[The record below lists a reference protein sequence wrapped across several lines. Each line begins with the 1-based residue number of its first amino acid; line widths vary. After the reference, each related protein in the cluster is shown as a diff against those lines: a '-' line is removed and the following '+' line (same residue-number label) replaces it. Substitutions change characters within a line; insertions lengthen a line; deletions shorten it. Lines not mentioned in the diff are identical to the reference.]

1 MKSADFSAYIN
12 LCKSRGIAEYQVAA
26 MLGCAVNSI
35 PNWKRN
41 GAPRYIALAISALEK
56 KVDPWK
62 ENK

>member
-35 PNWKRN
+35 PNWKRS

-56 KVDPWK
+56 KLDPWK
-62 ENK
+62 ETK

>member
-35 PNWKRN
+35 PNWKRS
-41 GAPRYIALAISALEK
+41 GAPRYIALAISALENK
-56 KVDPWK
+56 LDPWK
-62 ENK
+62 ETK